1 MLKKKV
7 SAKPALTSA
16 LVQEPFIPDEGF
28 GVCGGC
34 PRYRSFKPHEVWG
47 DAVRISCAGAKG
59 MVSAKIELTTHEEC
73 EHYQK

>member
-1 MLKKKV
+1 MLNKKRISRTAPV
-7 SAKPALTSA
+7 AAF
-16 LVQEPFIPDEGF
+16 VQERFIPDEGF
-28 GVCGGC
+28 GVCGNC

-47 DAVRISCAGAKG
+47 DAVRVSCAGAKG